1 MDAAFR
7 STLALNGVGEHP
19 RCPIHSP
26 SWAERDWLQKDISL
40 PSFFS
45 SLFGFTIVF
54 IGFLCRVTA
63 LCTLTRYVTFSE
75 ICISSWLNRDEHL
88 EMTIYQSWIVV
99 FAGHRWSLIA
109 ILSLRDSS
117 GLRWVIVYL
126 YWPFFITAYQTWA
139 EGDWLTRNFLFRSFF
154 QGHGYCIFCQVSMQP
169 DRIVSGFTEK
179 GVCDFFF
186 GFHLVNKKKELKFRL
201 ASFRWDRARA
211 ERTWL
216 VAIRQ

>member
-1 MDAAFR
+1 M
-7 STLALNGVGEHP
+7 
-19 RCPIHSP
+19 
-26 SWAERDWLQKDISL
+26 
-40 PSFFS
+40 
-45 SLFGFTIVF
+45 
-54 IGFLCRVTA
+54 
-63 LCTLTRYVTFSE
+63 
-75 ICISSWLNRDEHL
+75 
-88 EMTIYQSWIVV
+88 
-99 FAGHRWSLIA
+99 
-109 ILSLRDSS
+109 
-117 GLRWVIVYL
+117 
-126 YWPFFITAYQTWA
+126 WA